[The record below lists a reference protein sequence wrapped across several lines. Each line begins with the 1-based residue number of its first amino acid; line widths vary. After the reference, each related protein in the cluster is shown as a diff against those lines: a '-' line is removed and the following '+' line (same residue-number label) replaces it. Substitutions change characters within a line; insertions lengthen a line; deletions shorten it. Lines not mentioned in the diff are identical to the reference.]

1 MAWNLI
7 NINQADNEG
16 LTPLHLGAMSG
27 NSRIVKRLLLKGA
40 DKSLTDLKNKTAMD
54 IAKDNEFNNIE
65 SMLN

>member
-7 NINQADNEG
+7 NIDQADNEG
-16 LTPLHLGAMSG
+16 LTPLHLAAMSG

-40 DKSLTDLKNKTAMD
+40 DKSIMDLKNKTAMD

-65 SMLN
+65 